1 MASKPP
7 GFSLSVTSIVLT
19 KSNMLEPMSMH
30 PRSENVQGNH
40 VAINGCAQ
48 VFRLGEPRGDRACIW
63 EAEDGTDHALIGL
76 DHEDLIVEAKH
87 CEDGSYRAT
96 LCQGE
101 VVILR
106 PQDSLCFSHYQQEV
120 LETPL
125 GVLVYGRYGS
135 FSWVLKGS
143 IWEDS
148 LGTRPIEWVHIPIF
162 DSASGEVIGELSL
175 VPSGT
180 QIYRLKPNER
190 TINYGPIEGVH
201 EPVNPIQ
208 VLGALGKGAWR
219 QVIERIRK

>member
-1 MASKPP
+1 MYVQSQ
-7 GFSLSVTSIVLT
+7 
-19 KSNMLEPMSMH
+19 
-30 PRSENVQGNH
+30 NVQGNH
-40 VAINGCAQ
+40 VAINDCAQ

-96 LCQGE
+96 LCRGE

-106 PQDSLCFSHYQQEV
+106 LQDSFCFSHYQQEV

-125 GVLVYGRYGS
+125 GVLVYSRYGK
-135 FSWVLKGS
+135 FSWVLQGS

-148 LGTRPIEWVHIPIF
+148 LKKETIEWVHNPNF
-162 DSASGEVIGELSL
+162 DSATGEVVGELSL

-180 QIYRLKPNER
+180 QLYRLNPNER
-190 TINYGPIEGVH
+190 TITYGPIEGVR
-201 EPVNPIQ
+201 EPVNLILL
-208 VLGALGKGAWR
+208 LGALGKGVWR
-219 QVIERIRK
+219 QVIEQIRK